1 VRLVRSPLRKRKRK
15 REQQRKREQHCRWGR
30 RGLVIVLV
38 RLVQRLA
45 EEGTGETGA
54 QVCAGQPD
62 LLATIAV
69 DVLED
74 EVHIGPVHLRVR
86 EAR

>member
-1 VRLVRSPLRKRKRK
+1 LVRSPLRKRKRK
-15 REQQRKREQHCRWGR
+15 REQQRKREQHCRWG

-62 LLATIAV
+62 LLATVAV